1 MTIRSGRIF
10 HDRLRAAVLPLT
22 LAALLGVAGCAHAQS
37 GGQMS
42 QSDLPAGAI
51 ATGDGVYMVPIA
63 PDEAGCM
70 QYRMHA
76 PGKAVVQ
83 MIFYRSADG
92 KFTPDRAQADCK
104 KP

>member
-1 MTIRSGRIF
+1 MTIRPGCNI

-22 LAALLGVAGCAHAQS
+22 LAALLGIAGCAHAQS

-63 PDEAGCM
+63 PDETGCM
-70 QYRMHA
+70 QYRMYA

-83 MIFYRSADG
+83 VIFYRAADG
-92 KFTPDRAQADCK
+92 KFTADRAQADCK